1 MRSQPAPACAPQ
13 SRREVLI
20 DWLALAVLLGLGILA
35 PAHES
40 AGVLADTPPAAG
52 AP

>member
-1 MRSQPAPACAPQ
+1 MTSQPASACAPQ

-20 DWLALAVLLGLGILA
+20 NWLALAVLLGLGVLA
-35 PAHES
+35 AHDP
-40 AGVLADTPPAAG
+40 AGVLPGTPPVAG